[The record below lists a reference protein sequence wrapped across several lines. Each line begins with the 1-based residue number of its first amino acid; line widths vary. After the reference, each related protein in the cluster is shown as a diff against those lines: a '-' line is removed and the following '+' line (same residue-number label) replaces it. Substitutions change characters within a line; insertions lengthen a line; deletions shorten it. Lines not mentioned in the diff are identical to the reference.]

1 MNFTGV
7 LIPNTLKSLT
17 IHNCSSVILDNPELN
32 RIHLK
37 QLFIRHIGELSIGAQ
52 TLRRVKELEFEHID
66 HLFTAPEAFDQL
78 ETDTI
83 RFETVAFTPTSKR
96 FSPFSV
102 RQRMIFARTEFSP
115 EMLISANQ
123 SVIDD
128 TQVDNSELVVRFD
141 GCRMDRIKLE
151 LGRVAEFEMVNSI
164 FYHLSEPKS
173 LTVLYSVS
181 ISMINN
187 VYNNTKLPDIRCY
200 PKRSASRDSSL
211 MTDVNFDDGRRWWKS
226 FEFTNLDALAVSRMP
241 GGSQKLM
248 DCGEWDKLEEFF
260 SEPSPHQPSFSNK
273 VNSRQERIVG
283 EEPRSGSMRLP
294 IYIVPLIVSQYL
306 LMKLFV
312 YSIQ

>member
-1 MNFTGV
+1 LNFTGV
-7 LIPNTLKSLT
+7 LIPDTLKSFT

-37 QLFIRHIGELSIGAQ
+37 QLFIRHVGELNIGAQ
-52 TLRRVKELEFEHID
+52 TLRRVNELEFEHID
-66 HLFTAPEAFDQL
+66 HLSTAPEAFDQL
-78 ETDTI
+78 EADTI
-83 RFETVAFTPTSKR
+83 RFETVAFMPTSKR

-173 LTVLYSVS
+173 LTILYSIS
-181 ISMINN
+181 ISMTNN
-187 VYNNTKLPDIRCY
+187 VY
-200 PKRSASRDSSL
+200 
-211 MTDVNFDDGRRWWKS
+211 
-226 FEFTNLDALAVSRMP
+226 LDALAASRMP
-241 GGSQKLM
+241 GGPQKLM

-260 SEPSPHQPSFSNK
+260 SEPSPIIPSLSNK

-283 EEPRSGSMRLP
+283 VEPRSGSMRLP
-294 IYIVPLIVSQYL
+294 IYTVPLIVSQYL
-306 LMKLFV
+306 LKQLFV
-312 YSIQ
+312 YLIQ